1 MITNPDLLKS
11 PEKKKAVLGEI
22 GNGKKMCF
30 TNLIML
36 QGWTFVPFWNGAMR
50 KFPVI
55 KEISGG

>member
-1 MITNPDLLKS
+1 M
-11 PEKKKAVLGEI
+11 GEI

-36 QGWTFVPFWNGAMR
+36 QGGTFVPFWNGAMR